1 MLSITES
8 LIFVAISESIS
19 ELLGN
24 GFIGLVSCIDCM
36 KNKIST
42 ISFILAG
49 LATSR
54 FCLIWTIVTD
64 GFLKLFS
71 SDVHSSGNLVE
82 YNGYLWIVMNQSSI
96 WFATSPASSI
106 SWRYPVFSPHLSGWR
121 VGLNMVLFLLWGCL
135 LYFMTSYFSTFCED
149 C

>member
-1 MLSITES
+1 MLSIMES
-8 LIFVAISESIS
+8 LLIFVAITESIL

-24 GFIGLVSCIDCM
+24 GFIGLVSCIDCK

-64 GFLKLFS
+64 GFLKLYS
-71 SDVHSSGNLVE
+71 SMYIPLG
-82 YNGYLWIVMNQSSI
+82 
-96 WFATSPASSI
+96 T
-106 SWRYPVFSPHLSGWR
+106 
-121 VGLNMVLFLLWGCL
+121 
-135 LYFMTSYFSTFCED
+135 
-149 C
+149 